1 MMVLEEEFSFQRLR
15 DCLNVHVGNFGSSPE
30 AYAKA
35 HGAYRFISGGETSE
49 ALLELT
55 GAPTEVE
62 SQGVSKD
69 GHFLAFFFSHVA
81 V

>member
-1 MMVLEEEFSFQRLR
+1 MMVWTRNFPFN
-15 DCLNVHVGNFGSSPE
+15 DVHVGNFGSSPE

-62 SQGVSKD
+62 SQENFQRWTLFG
-69 GHFLAFFFSHVA
+69 G
-81 V
+81 